1 MFAFCWATVSKTVR
15 PMLSDRCLSVCPVC
29 LSVTFV
35 HCGQTVGR
43 IKIKLGMQVGLGPSH
58 IVSDWDPLPKGEQA
72 TYSIGPYLL
81 PPNGCMDQNVTWY
94 GARPRCRHFMLAGDP
109 ALPCLKGHSV
119 TARQISTNVPCRQ
132 TARWT
137 KMPLGMEVGL
147 GLRDIVL
154 DGTQLPSSKR
164 GQNPLPNF
172 RTISIV
178 VKPLDASRCHLV
190 WR

>member
-1 MFAFCWATVSKTVR
+1 MPLGTLVS
-15 PMLSDRCLSVCPVC
+15 
-29 LSVTFV
+29 
-35 HCGQTVGR
+35 
-43 IKIKLGMQVGLGPSH
+43 LGLRD
-58 IVSDWDPLPKGEQA
+58 IVLD
-72 TYSIGPYLL
+72 
-81 PPNGCMDQNVTWY
+81 
-94 GARPRCRHFMLAGDP
+94 GDP
-109 ALPCLKGHSV
+109 APPCLKGHSV
-119 TARQISTNVPCRQ
+119 TARQISTNVSCRQ
-132 TARWT
+132 TARCT